1 LILLTRPASN
11 WTADD
16 ARQTGQ
22 SITSREDDAC
32 YVRPAEYKQP
42 MSDDE
47 LEQAVRGLRAE
58 GYAPKEIA
66 RALGVRP
73 AVVAP
78 LVRMI
83 AAERA
88 NIATEPELAGCW
100 VSPGWRA
107 GLTVAGHPEWPCG
120 ETVGHETDGLVG
132 VLIALES
139 RNHKVSVCGYLLDVY
154 CLGVKNALGP
164 DRMHRGEL
172 PGFARSF
179 FSAWDTGGVPA
190 PVELAR
196 ELVFGAVEYAQDLRF
211 APHPDFERARDHLG
225 AWEGPCAIRFGRN
238 GKPFFAQGPYDDPA
252 TVLSTLEESVGSGNF
267 NFTVSI
273 GSLDGPPITE
283 PSPSRHPTS
292 RRMAA

>member
-1 LILLTRPASN
+1 
-11 WTADD
+11 
-16 ARQTGQ
+16 
-22 SITSREDDAC
+22 
-32 YVRPAEYKQP
+32 

-47 LEQAVRGLRAE
+47 LGPAVRRLRAE

-88 NIATEPELAGCW
+88 VVETEVELAECW

-107 GLTVAGHPEWPCG
+107 GLSVAGHPEWPGG
-120 ETVGHETDGLVG
+120 ETTDHETSGLVG
-132 VLIALES
+132 VLVARES
-139 RNHKVSVCGYLLDVY
+139 RNQKIAVCGYLLDVY
-154 CLGVKNALGP
+154 CLGVKNVLGP

-172 PGFARSF
+172 PSFARSF
-179 FSAWDTGGVPA
+179 FGAWGTNGVPA
-190 PVELAR
+190 PIELAR
-196 ELVFGAVEYAQDLRF
+196 ELVFGAVEYARALGF
-211 APHPDFERARDHLG
+211 APHPDFERARGQLG
-225 AWEGPCAIRFGRN
+225 AWEGPGAIRFGRD

-252 TVLSTLEESVGSGNF
+252 AVLHTLEESVGSGNF

-273 GSLDGPPITE
+273 SSLDDLPITE
-283 PSPSRHPTS
+283 PGPSIHPIS